1 MRPMIH
7 GGRTPRR
14 DCPQDTH
21 CSRLLPDFPTRRMPI
36 APLLDRMWQLRNNIT
51 PYDGAYVA
59 LAERLDATLLTCD
72 AKLAAAS
79 GAKCEFD
86 LIS

>member
-1 MRPMIH
+1 
-7 GGRTPRR
+7 
-14 DCPQDTH
+14 
-21 CSRLLPDFPTRRMPI
+21 MPI